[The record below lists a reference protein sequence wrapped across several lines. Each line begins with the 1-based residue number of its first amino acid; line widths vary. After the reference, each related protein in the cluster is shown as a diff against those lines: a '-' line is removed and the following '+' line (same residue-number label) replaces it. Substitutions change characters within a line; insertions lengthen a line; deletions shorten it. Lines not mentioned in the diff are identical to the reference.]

1 MNYLIELYASINA
14 FALLI
19 TMLLCIDGANFSYVN
34 PKVIYNNIKV
44 NWFGAWFMAIVF
56 NITLPIIAIPYW
68 IYKLFTVGR

>member
-19 TMLLCIDGANFSYVN
+19 TMLLCIGGANFSYVN

-56 NITLPIIAIPYW
+56 NIALPIIAIPYW